1 MGASADLAGRYYTSK
16 PDRPE
21 YKMTQMNISPQS
33 AVFISPYYA
42 QEHVLVPLTGWFSR
56 LFFFLHVC
64 CATAKQPNY
73 YQRNLHK
80 HVDKIM
86 ELTLFILP
94 QFQRRRDCFC

>member
-56 LFFFLHVC
+56 LFFFFTRLLRHSQ
-64 CATAKQPNY
+64 TTQLLSEKF
-73 YQRNLHK
+73 
-80 HVDKIM
+80 
-86 ELTLFILP
+86 T
-94 QFQRRRDCFC
+94 

>member
-56 LFFFLHVC
+56 LFFFFYTFV
-64 CATAKQPNY
+64 APQPNNPIIIREIY
-73 YQRNLHK
+73 IN
-80 HVDKIM
+80 M
-86 ELTLFILP
+86 LTKLWS
-94 QFQRRRDCFC
+94 